1 MPDTFPASAV
11 PAAADP
17 VQHSQVSAEQRELL
31 DQLLDK
37 WSLLVLDKLCEQPL
51 RFNGLRRAIPTVTQ
65 KPLTATLRR
74 LERNGMVERAV
85 VQTRPVAVEYRLTAL
100 GKTLQ
105 ELIDALLGWTSVN
118 MATVREAR
126 DRFDD
131 EEERRSGFVPGTPD
145 DWTP

>member
-17 VQHSQVSAEQRELL
+17 VVHSQVSPEQRELL

-118 MATVREAR
+118 MAAVREAR

-131 EEERRSGFVPGTPD
+131 EEERRSGFAMP
-145 DWTP
+145 